1 MIVVGRIGG
10 AYAAIDIGLGNFGG
24 KMAHV
29 RAIRASAI
37 SASILALTATSAFAG
52 GFAVREQSASLL
64 GSAFAGAATGA
75 GGLSSAFWN
84 PAAFSTAQS
93 GFSTDSSYTLI
104 LPSSTLS
111 NGATSVDTAIGNVPL
126 PIGGS
131 DTTDIDKVGVL
142 GSSYAAFRYDQQTVF
157 GISLTSPFGLATEPS
172 DLNWTGRLH
181 GREAEMLTFNVSPT
195 VAYEIAPGVQ
205 IAAGLQIE
213 YMRLKL
219 WFASSPALGAASAS
233 IKVEDTASIGA
244 TAGIILKP
252 LVGTTVGVGF
262 RSSIK
267 HNLDGNLNTPAGAI
281 PVTAKIE
288 TPEMVTASI
297 IQAITPGLR
306 LLGTVEWTNWSR
318 IDNIAVRGT
327 PFAIDAH
334 WDDGWFFSGGL
345 EYDYSAL
352 LTFRAGG
359 AFESSPIQDPTQ
371 RLPQLPDSDR
381 IWATAGATYH
391 YSEWTT
397 VDLGYAHIFFD
408 DAHIH
413 RGALSNKN
421 LILDADVSQDANIVS
436 LGIKTRW

>member
-1 MIVVGRIGG
+1 MIVAGRIGG
-10 AYAAIDIGLGNFGG
+10 AHAPIDIGLGNFGG

-64 GSAFAGAATGA
+64 GSAFAGAASGA

-233 IKVEDTASIGA
+233 IKAEDTASIGA

-252 LVGTTVGVGF
+252 MVGTTVGVGF

-297 IQAITPGLR
+297 TQAITPGLR